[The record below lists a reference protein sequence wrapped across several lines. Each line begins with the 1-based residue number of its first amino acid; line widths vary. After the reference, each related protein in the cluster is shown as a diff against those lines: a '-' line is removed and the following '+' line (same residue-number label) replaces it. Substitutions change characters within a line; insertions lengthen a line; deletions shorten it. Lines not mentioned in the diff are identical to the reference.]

1 MDGGPTQS
9 RRSRVD
15 ASCGCDE
22 SCRQYP
28 RAGVCG
34 LPVSEVELVECVDA
48 SCYQKSHPEE
58 EKARAWES
66 VRVLVKEGFVCV
78 C

>member
-1 MDGGPTQS
+1 MS
-9 RRSRVD
+9 
-15 ASCGCDE
+15 
-22 SCRQYP
+22 
-28 RAGVCG
+28 
-34 LPVSEVELVECVDA
+34 VSEVELLECVDA

-58 EKARAWES
+58 ERARAWES

>member
-1 MDGGPTQS
+1 MDGGSAQP
-9 RRSRVD
+9 RRSRVGASVACD
-15 ASCGCDE
+15 AK
-22 SCRQYP
+22 CRQHP
-28 RAGVCG
+28 RAGVYG
-34 LPVSEVELVECVDA
+34 LPVSEVELLECVDA